1 MSDPMFLTLNEVTSA
16 LTPSSMF
23 LGAGIQIPIVA
34 ISVDQLPL
42 WDELRTQVNHRAGSK
57 IDSFLSATPAG
68 GGVDDGSQRDVF

>member
-16 LTPSSMF
+16 LTPSSMI

-42 WDELRTQVNHRAGSK
+42 WDELRAQNVHLPIQTVIGSR
-57 IDSFLSATPAG
+57 
-68 GGVDDGSQRDVF
+68 GVLE